1 VSARDS
7 RSATGSPRRSEA
19 PGGRGGHVGAP
30 AITVYT
36 DGACSGNPGPGGFA
50 AIIVEDG
57 VERVIT
63 GAEPHTTNQR
73 MELLAAIE
81 ALVSI
86 PDRRQVDLYTDS
98 AYVMNC
104 FRDRWWEKWERNG
117 WLGAGKKPVT
127 NRDLWQRL
135 IAETRRHNVV
145 WHKVKGHSG
154 DVMNER
160 VDALAR
166 GAIATLRPNG

>member
-1 VSARDS
+1 MLF
-7 RSATGSPRRSEA
+7 
-19 PGGRGGHVGAP
+19 
-30 AITVYT
+30 T
-36 DGACSGNPGPGGFA
+36 DGACSGNPGPGGWA
-50 AIIVEDG
+50 AIIVDDG
-57 VERVIT
+57 TERVVF

-81 ALVSI
+81 GLAAI
-86 PDRRQVDLYTDS
+86 PGRRRVDLHTDS

-127 NRDLWQRL
+127 NRDLWERL
-135 IAETRRHNVV
+135 LRETRRHDVV

-154 DVMNER
+154 HVMNDR

-166 GAIATLRPNG
+166 AAIATLQSRP